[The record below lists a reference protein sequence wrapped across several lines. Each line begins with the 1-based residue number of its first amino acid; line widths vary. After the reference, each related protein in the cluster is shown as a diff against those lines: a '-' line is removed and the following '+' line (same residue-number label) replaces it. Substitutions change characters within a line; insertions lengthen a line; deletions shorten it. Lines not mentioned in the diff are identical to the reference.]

1 MKRIWKHAVPLLL
14 MLAILAVPLSACS
27 GGSTGD
33 ATPPDSGDSAA
44 ANQPSATYNWNLGCV
59 NADCRWFPT
68 LTAGAMGYRSL
79 WTW

>member
-33 ATPPDSGDSAA
+33 ATPRTAA
-44 ANQPSATYNWNLGCV
+44 IPLLPTSPPPPTTGTWAVSTLTR
-59 NADCRWFPT
+59 RWFPT